1 MQGKNNVL
9 RFLQAR
15 KVPHEVF
22 SLPREKLGARET
34 AQRLGV
40 PAGQV
45 FKTIVVLRVKSG
57 KPILAI
63 VPGDRE
69 VDLKKLAAAAAEKK
83 LKLATQAEAESLTRL
98 QAGGISPL
106 ALLNRGFEMFID
118 VSAREWERIH
128 LSGGERGLNIRLGV
142 DDLLHLTGAKLADI
156 AGGPAEKFE

>member
-1 MQGKNNVL
+1 MPEKNNVL
-9 RFLQAR
+9 RLLQAR

-22 SLPREKLGARET
+22 RLPREKLGALET

-40 PAGQV
+40 PAGRV
-45 FKTIVVLRVKSG
+45 FKTIVVLRMKSG

-98 QAGGISPL
+98 QVGGISPL
-106 ALLNRGFEMFID
+106 ALLNRGFEMYLDI
-118 VSAREWERIH
+118 SAREWEQIH

-156 AGGPAEKFE
+156 AAQPAEKGG